1 MPRLSRS
8 TVDALAAG
16 VSHMSQTKGTMS
28 GGLHISA
35 AWAKTIN
42 HLVGMNLVHTGETIG
57 GGQDVLSRGAP
68 AAVRRENHRVCWGW
82 CSVRLYTTL
91 KPWG

>member
-1 MPRLSRS
+1 LTANVNGHRIVIATMSSPN
-8 TVDALAAG
+8 V
-16 VSHMSQTKGTMS
+16 HMSQTKGTMS

-57 GGQDVLSRGAP
+57 RRSRCPEPGRACGRSSREPPRVLG
-68 AAVRRENHRVCWGW
+68 VV
-82 CSVRLYTTL
+82 
-91 KPWG
+91 